1 MNYLLR
7 CTFTIELLAYTALAS
22 PGDDLYAFQDCLY
35 QCEQITCNNNPYHI
49 IQQEFYTELSN
60 NPDYEFRY
68 YNPHWQFDPMP
79 LPLHLRLLGWNCEL
93 NCDYQC
99 QRIITGER
107 IKNHEEIYQFHGKWP
122 FLRVLGI
129 QELTSVVM
137 SLGNLYVNY
146 QSFKKIWLS
155 VITNDSVPSNLK
167 YQFTNIFVVQI
178 VTMCAWLFSTI
189 FHVRDYILTERLDY
203 YFAGLTVLTQ
213 FHALGARYFNL
224 YKHSRVVYRWLFSLA
239 CILAYVYHVHR
250 LYTDWSYTYN
260 MQANICVG
268 LLQNVFYCLVCFGLY
283 VKYYNLE
290 QTENKVILNHLNYVD
305 SQRIILSSFFTRSS
319 KLFSLYPLL
328 LCFIVVCGM
337 ALEVFDF
344 PPVFFD
350 LVDAHSLWHLVTI
363 VPVYMGWYDW
373 LVWDVYE
380 NVWSNIQE
388 EDKKKKE

>member
-1 MNYLLR
+1 MPWVLV
-7 CTFTIELLAYTALAS
+7 IS
-22 PGDDLYAFQDCLY
+22 
-35 QCEQITCNNNPYHI
+35 TCINIVESYI
-49 IQQEFYTELSN
+49 
-60 NPDYEFRY
+60 D
-68 YNPHWQFDPMP
+68 
-79 LPLHLRLLGWNCEL
+79 GC
-93 NCDYQC
+93 
-99 QRIITGER
+99 
-107 IKNHEEIYQFHGKWP
+107 
-122 FLRVLGI
+122 FL
-129 QELTSVVM
+129 
-137 SLGNLYVNY
+137 
-146 QSFKKIWLS
+146 
-155 VITNDSVPSNLK
+155 
-167 YQFTNIFVVQI
+167 
-178 VTMCAWLFSTI
+178 
-189 FHVRDYILTERLDY
+189 
-203 YFAGLTVLTQ
+203 
-213 FHALGARYFNL
+213 
-224 YKHSRVVYRWLFSLA
+224 LA

-268 LLQNVFYCLVCFGLY
+268 LLQNVFFLVCFGLY

-388 EDKKKKE
+388 RTRKRRSRVVLIYNTLTVYSEMNPY

>member
-7 CTFTIELLAYTALAS
+7 CTFYNWVIGIYCFSFAR
-22 PGDDLYAFQDCLY
+22 DDLYAFQDCLY

-146 QSFKKIWLS
+146 QSFKNMA
-155 VITNDSVPSNLK
+155 VSNN
-167 YQFTNIFVVQI
+167 Q
-178 VTMCAWLFSTI
+178 
-189 FHVRDYILTERLDY
+189 
-203 YFAGLTVLTQ
+203 
-213 FHALGARYFNL
+213 
-224 YKHSRVVYRWLFSLA
+224 
-239 CILAYVYHVHR
+239 
-250 LYTDWSYTYN
+250 
-260 MQANICVG
+260 
-268 LLQNVFYCLVCFGLY
+268 
-283 VKYYNLE
+283 
-290 QTENKVILNHLNYVD
+290 
-305 SQRIILSSFFTRSS
+305 
-319 KLFSLYPLL
+319 
-328 LCFIVVCGM
+328 
-337 ALEVFDF
+337 
-344 PPVFFD
+344 
-350 LVDAHSLWHLVTI
+350 
-363 VPVYMGWYDW
+363 
-373 LVWDVYE
+373 
-380 NVWSNIQE
+380 
-388 EDKKKKE
+388 

>member
-1 MNYLLR
+1 M
-7 CTFTIELLAYTALAS
+7 
-22 PGDDLYAFQDCLY
+22 
-35 QCEQITCNNNPYHI
+35 
-49 IQQEFYTELSN
+49 
-60 NPDYEFRY
+60 
-68 YNPHWQFDPMP
+68 
-79 LPLHLRLLGWNCEL
+79 
-93 NCDYQC
+93 
-99 QRIITGER
+99 
-107 IKNHEEIYQFHGKWP
+107 
-122 FLRVLGI
+122 
-129 QELTSVVM
+129 
-137 SLGNLYVNY
+137 
-146 QSFKKIWLS
+146 
-155 VITNDSVPSNLK
+155 
-167 YQFTNIFVVQI
+167 
-178 VTMCAWLFSTI
+178 
-189 FHVRDYILTERLDY
+189 
-203 YFAGLTVLTQ
+203 
-213 FHALGARYFNL
+213 
-224 YKHSRVVYRWLFSLA
+224 
-239 CILAYVYHVHR
+239 HR

-290 QTENKVILNHLNYVD
+290 QTENKVILNHLNYVE